1 MKQGVWWMQPLKVWV
16 IIFCKVWKWH
26 LMQDLICFSV
36 FLYHYINS
44 SVFLKIAMG
53 LQLPSPLNLP
63 LGCMWSE
70 TITILPVIFHF
81 VRPHTNWSDIM
92 VTLIV
97 HQTYPAQSF
106 RLSPYSL
113 IWQSV
118 KPYLIIVWQ
127 TWYLA
132 WQISDNR
139 LSLIIEA
146 ALVVINWVTKKKYFL
161 RNFLICHMTLDI
173 DDCHSWNYRNSGW
186 C

>member
-1 MKQGVWWMQPLKVWV
+1 MKQGMWWMQLLKVWV
-16 IIFCKVWKWH
+16 ITFCKVWKWH
-26 LMQDLICFSV
+26 LMQRLICFSA

-53 LQLPSPLNLP
+53 LQPPSPLNLP

-70 TITILPVIFHF
+70 IITIFA
-81 VRPHTNWSDIM
+81 SD
-92 VTLIV
+92 LRFC
-97 HQTYPAQSF
+97 QTTHKLVWHHGHSYSPLYIAQSF

-118 KPYLIIVWQ
+118 RPYLIIVWQ

-161 RNFLICHMTLDI
+161 QNFLICHMTLDI
-173 DDCHSWNYRNSGW
+173 DDCHSWNYRSSDW